1 MCVVSRF
8 AHFSH
13 TVYNQLINP
22 TYLNENETKK
32 NLSPLNSKVQNGAI
46 IIPKS
51 TNKNR
56 IQENFNIFDF
66 ALSDAD
72 MQIMHGLND
81 NHRLIDFAADKDN
94 KFYPF
99 NIEF

>member
-1 MCVVSRF
+1 M
-8 AHFSH
+8 
-13 TVYNQLINP
+13 
-22 TYLNENETKK
+22 K
-32 NLSPLNSKVQNGAI
+32 NWFIYFQVQNGAI
-46 IIPKS
+46 VIPKS

-66 ALSDAD
+66 VLSDAD
-72 MQIMHGLND
+72 MQIMHSLND
-81 NHRLIDFAADKDN
+81 NHRLLEFATDKDN

>member
-1 MCVVSRF
+1 MQF
-8 AHFSH
+8 ALCLRSH
-13 TVYNQLINP
+13 QLINIDT
-22 TYLNENETKK
+22 TYLKK
-32 NLSPLNSKVQNGAI
+32 KKYKKLFCPSRFKLQNDAV

-66 ALSDAD
+66 ALSNAD

-81 NHRLIDFAADKDN
+81 NHRLIDFASDKEN

>member
-1 MCVVSRF
+1 MF
-8 AHFSH
+8 IFFSH
-13 TVYNQLINP
+13 FKL
-22 TYLNENETKK
+22 
-32 NLSPLNSKVQNGAI
+32 QNGAI

-51 TNKNR
+51 THKNR

-66 ALSDAD
+66 VLSDAD
-72 MQIMHGLND
+72 MQLMHSLND
-81 NHRLIDFAADKDN
+81 NHRLIDFATDKDN